1 MMTRDQLTA
10 LRQKNERTTTHGW
23 PRQTVQDLL
32 DTIDEIKKQKKKWQ
46 HLAEDRSDRLVRIE
60 QIVRP
65 VVGEE
70 K

>member
-1 MMTRDQLTA
+1 MLTRDQLTA
-10 LRQKNERTTTHGW
+10 LRQRNEQNTTHGW
-23 PRQTVQDLL
+23 PRQTIMDLL
-32 DTIDEIKKQKKKWQ
+32 DTIDNLKKEKKKWQ
-46 HLAEDRSDRLVRIE
+46 HLAEDRTDRLVRIE

>member
-1 MMTRDQLTA
+1 MLNKDQLAA

-23 PRQTVQDLL
+23 PRQTIADLL
-32 DTIDEIKKQKKKWQ
+32 DTIDSLKKEKKKWQ
-46 HLAEDRSDRLVRIE
+46 HLAEDRTGRLVRIE

-70 K
+70 N